1 MPYNLCMSENDN
13 LKTNPSKRIL
23 VIDDDPDIG
32 LMIKMML
39 EFRGYW
45 VMVMDRAEKTK
56 EIVTD
61 NKIELIIM
69 DMLLSGVNGVD
80 ICRVIKQDVNIRH
93 TPVIMI
99 SAHPNAKETCLE
111 AGADDFISKP
121 FDMEDMLGKIKR
133 LVNPENWATG

>member
-1 MPYNLCMSENDN
+1 MNENDKHKVN
-13 LKTNPSKRIL
+13 TPKRIL

-45 VMVMDRAEKTK
+45 VMVMDRAEKTE
-56 EIVTD
+56 EIMRT
-61 NKIELIIM
+61 NKIDLVIM

-80 ICRVIKQDVNIRH
+80 ICREIKQTDDIRDI
-93 TPVIMI
+93 PAIMI

-121 FDMEDMLGKIKR
+121 FDMDDMLGKIKR
-133 LVNPENWATG
+133 LVNPSKPATG